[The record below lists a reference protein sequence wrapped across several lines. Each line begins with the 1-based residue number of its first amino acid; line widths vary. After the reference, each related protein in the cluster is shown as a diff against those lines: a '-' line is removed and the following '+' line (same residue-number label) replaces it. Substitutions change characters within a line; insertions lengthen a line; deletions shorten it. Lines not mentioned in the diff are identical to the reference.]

1 MKTYTLADI
10 RALSPC
16 YDPADKV
23 SEDWTG
29 TVADILRLEN
39 VEAQDRIW
47 VATNLLDGRTN
58 RLFAVW
64 CAREALKLIANPDP
78 RSVAACDTAERFA
91 NGEATV
97 AELSAASEA
106 AWAARAAA
114 WAARAAA
121 EAAWAAWAASAAA
134 WAASEAAARA
144 ARAAAEAALAAS
156 ARAAAEAASEAAWAK
171 ARAATRAAQ
180 LQQLL
185 KMLEEK

>member
-29 TVADILRLEN
+29 TVADILRLKN
-39 VEAQDRIW
+39 VDAKDRIW
-47 VATNLLDGRTN
+47 VATRLLDDRTN

-64 CAREALKLIANPDP
+64 CAREALKLVENPDP
-78 RSVAACDTAERFA
+78 RSVAACDVAERFA
-91 NGEATV
+91 NGEATDE
-97 AELSAASEA
+97 EL
-106 AWAARAAA
+106 
-114 WAARAAA
+114 A
-121 EAAWAAWAASAAA
+121 EAAWAAAAAAARAA
-134 WAASEAAARA
+134 WAEAEAAEAEARA
-144 ARAAAEAALAAS
+144 ARAAE
-156 ARAAAEAASEAAWAK
+156 E
-171 ARAATRAAQ
+171 AAQ